1 MGRRRFLAAAFCHLS
16 RFLPVNNLFERAV
29 LTRSGDSAASVG
41 LVSLPIPKGQ
51 SGLRPDFGQVAGQ
64 SVAWWKRHE
73 EARRQ
78 LFFMVAESGKPLPE
92 TVKLTQN
99 SAGTKEVLKAWS
111 LEARI
116 TKEQLEFVPRSFY
129 SVAALRAVPYHE
141 TTHVEYEVVV
151 KFKGQEIKLQ
161 AAATG
166 TDGKTGPYV
175 WQNVCVDDMGGN
187 SVCQFFRLGGVIYN
201 SDTYLWADVYLQLFS
216 NGVANVYWHFF
227 NTKLHIE
234 GYDFQ
239 GLPVIRITG
248 NDVKPQ
254 DQTLPAAGPMHDLG
268 GIKLNFTDALSMCSE
283 QYPAQLRA
291 VPGGVEYVPFSRTFN
306 PQLPDAPE
314 FEWAPGM
321 GRTVRFQF
329 SLSEAAPVIARYTVP
344 SWLYAQANEPW
355 IGGYLPVLAD
365 GAAIAQGVIDH
376 IDASMTKGRFDAGTA
391 GLGNDGFVG
400 TGLLRNAQVR
410 NSPELMARGIDYA
423 YYWADIA
430 VDHRDFSV
438 HQWIGGWPWKTCA
451 YSKHRDLLIGYM
463 ETGDPYLLESFENCE
478 EQYWMWFRT
487 NWPRNSVGRDGFEVT
502 AWCWHWRFLDTE
514 RAKER
519 AREFARMITTV
530 LKTRGVIGGQMGA
543 GPHPGFH
550 SSLYMTGV
558 VMVSILELLDAH
570 LEKGME
576 SDPLVR
582 ELVGLFGQLHTH
594 FNRNDVEMF
603 PSNRVKGAKI
613 ENQWKIVHWANLGL
627 RIYSGLGRYLGWS
640 GENLDL
646 GLLRSMHPELVKG
659 GDRGKEGRPGDGFVN
674 PLYYDALL
682 MGARVE
688 GAGVRL
694 EPIGK
699 AERWSDKAVVHTPFG
714 ELTVTKEAGGL
725 VLSSVE
731 KFPVSLVLNGKVQK
745 GDSQG
750 RFAI

>member
-1 MGRRRFLAAAFCHLS
+1 M
-16 RFLPVNNLFERAV
+16 
-29 LTRSGDSAASVG
+29 SAAS
-41 LVSLPIPKGQ
+41 
-51 SGLRPDFGQVAGQ
+51 
-64 SVAWWKRHE
+64 
-73 EARRQ
+73 
-78 LFFMVAESGKPLPE
+78 GKELPE
-92 TVKLTQN
+92 TLKLTDRKPEKGN
-99 SAGTKEVLKAWS
+99 PLKAWT

-116 TKEQLEFVPRSFY
+116 SKEQLEFVPRSFY

-141 TTHVEYEVVV
+141 TTHVEYEVAV
-151 KFKGQEIKLQ
+151 KFGEREIRLQ
-161 AAATG
+161 AGATG
-166 TDGKTGPYV
+166 ADGVTGPYV
-175 WQNVCVDDMGGN
+175 WQNVCVDDLGGN
-187 SVCQFFRLGGVIYN
+187 SVCQFFRVGGVIYN

-239 GLPVIRITG
+239 GLPVIRILG
-248 NDVKPQ
+248 AGIKGVDAK
-254 DQTLPAAGPMHDLG
+254 LPEAGALHDLG
-268 GIKLNFTDALSMCSE
+268 GVKLNFTDALSMCS
-283 QYPAQLRA
+283 QKHPATLRA
-291 VPGGVEYVPFSRTFN
+291 VEGGAEYVPFSRTFN
-306 PQLPDAPE
+306 PQLPAAPE

-329 SLSEAAPVIARYTVP
+329 SLSEARPAVARYTVP
-344 SWLYAQANEPW
+344 SWLYAMANEPW
-355 IGGYLPVLAD
+355 IGGYLPALGE
-365 GAAIAQGVIDH
+365 GAVIAQGVIDY
-376 IDASMTKGRFDAGTA
+376 IDSHMVKGQFDAGTA

-400 TGLLRNAQVR
+400 TGLIRNAQMR
-410 NSPELMARGIDYA
+410 NDAGLLARGIDYA

-463 ETGDPYLLESFENCE
+463 ETGDPYLLEAFENCE

-514 RAKER
+514 RARER

-530 LKTRGVIGGQMGA
+530 LRTRGVIGGQMGA
-543 GPHPGFH
+543 GPHPGYH

-603 PSNRVKGAKI
+603 PSNRKKGHQSVD
-613 ENQWKIVHWANLGL
+613 EWKCTHWANLGL
-627 RIYSGLGRYLGWS
+627 RIYTGLGRYLGWA
-640 GENLDL
+640 GENLDQ
-646 GLLRSMHPELVKG
+646 GLFRSMHPELLQG
-659 GDRGKEGRPGDGFVN
+659 AERGKDGRPGDGLVN

-682 MGARVE
+682 WGARVE
-688 GAGVRL
+688 GDGVRL
-694 EPIGK
+694 EPMGK
-699 AERWSDKAVVHTPFG
+699 AERWPAKAVVHTPFG
-714 ELTVTKEAGGL
+714 ELTVVKEAGAL
-725 VLSSVE
+725 VLSSGAQ
-731 KFPVSLVLNGKVQK
+731 FPVSLVLNGKVQE

-750 RFAI
+750 RFAV